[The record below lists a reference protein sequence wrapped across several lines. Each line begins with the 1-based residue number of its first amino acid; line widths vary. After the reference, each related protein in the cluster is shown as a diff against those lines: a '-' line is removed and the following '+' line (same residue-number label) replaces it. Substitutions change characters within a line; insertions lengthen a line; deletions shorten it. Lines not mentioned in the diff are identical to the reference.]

1 MENFTIDRSYRVC
14 GTRIFYKDRSH
25 LSRNYKSILACKI
38 RIQGSRRTSMLS
50 FELKFLINPTYCY
63 INHCFIDLGFE

>member
-1 MENFTIDRSYRVC
+1 M
-14 GTRIFYKDRSH
+14 
-25 LSRNYKSILACKI
+25 LACKI